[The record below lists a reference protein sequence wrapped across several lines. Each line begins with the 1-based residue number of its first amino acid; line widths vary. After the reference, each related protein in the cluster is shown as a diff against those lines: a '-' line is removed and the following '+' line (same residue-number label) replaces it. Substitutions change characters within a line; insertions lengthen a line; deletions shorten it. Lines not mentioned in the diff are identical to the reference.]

1 MCMVVLQID
10 DFVFFNYA
18 NAMSTYKVI
27 TDVEAEDKIIGPL
40 TFRQFVYALIGGG
53 FAVGAFFGTSAS
65 VLITILLA
73 PFALFF
79 FFLAFYSRGNQPA
92 ETYLLSIFKTY
103 VSSKKRIWDRDGT
116 IEHVIIDKPKEIHL
130 DYTDKRTYAE
140 VRGSL
145 KQLAQIID
153 SQGWASKNSSLQV
166 EALHPLQ
173 QFINSDD
180 DRLVQVDELL
190 QTSGDISELRESDD
204 PYSRYNESAV
214 RIGSSVTR
222 ASNDAKQKAIAS
234 MHRYR

>member
-40 TFRQFVYALIGGG
+40 TFRQFIYALVGGG
-53 FAVGAFFGTSAS
+53 FAIGAFFGMS
-65 VLITILLA
+65 VSVIITILLA

-103 VSSKKRIWDRDGT
+103 ISSKKRVWDRDGT
-116 IEHVIIDKPKEIHL
+116 IEHVIIDKPKEIHV

-153 SQGWASKNSSLQV
+153 SQGWASKNSSLQA
-166 EALHPLQ
+166 ETIHPLQ
-173 QFINSDD
+173 QYTSSDD

-190 QTSGDISELRESDD
+190 QKSSGINEVRESDD
-204 PYSRYNESAV
+204 PYSKYNESAA
-214 RIGSSVTR
+214 RISTSVTR
-222 ASNDAKQKAIAS
+222 ASNDARQKAIAS
-234 MHRYR
+234 MHRGG